1 VQVLFGSSCLHPRE
15 QGKLGGVAKFVW
27 NLLSGW
33 LTSFF
38 SRRTFKFYLIT
49 DNDPSKGAGSDWACD
64 MDILFG
70 LIASGKIDPVIDSV
84 LPLSEVGSALA
95 KLDDKGTRGKVVI
108 DCTLSN

>member
-1 VQVLFGSSCLHPRE
+1 
-15 QGKLGGVAKFVW
+15 
-27 NLLSGW
+27 
-33 LTSFF
+33 
-38 SRRTFKFYLIT
+38 
-49 DNDPSKGAGSDWACD
+49 